1 MSFIIAS
8 LVFWKGKNKSKNTNQ
23 KSVELPTSGKM
34 LKSAASAWVG
44 GKEEKMKSILQ
55 KYFTTKL
62 TCLVAVLLEY
72 KVVQHAGDIIRSLG
86 ARLLRTIT

>member
-23 KSVELPTSGKM
+23 KSVELPTSSKM
-34 LKSAASAWVG
+34 LKSAACTWVG

-72 KVVQHAGDIIRSLG
+72 KVVQRAGDIIRSLG